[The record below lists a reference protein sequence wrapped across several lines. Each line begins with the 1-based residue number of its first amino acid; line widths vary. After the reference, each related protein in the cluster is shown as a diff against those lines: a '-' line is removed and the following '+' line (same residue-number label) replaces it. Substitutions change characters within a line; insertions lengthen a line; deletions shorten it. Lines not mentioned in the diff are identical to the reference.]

1 MRDRVPK
8 LIFLLLLAAVSANAE
23 EWRVDGVDRVVA
35 IADVHGAYD
44 AMVGTLQNAGI
55 LDDGFRWAG
64 GAAHLVIVG
73 DILDRGPRSRDAMD
87 LLMRL
92 EGEAQAAGGFV
103 HVLIGNHESMN
114 MIGDLRYVSKGEYG
128 AFAADESDEQRRRWF
143 RAYQRRQPPA
153 QDAALMREKFDD
165 AFPPG
170 YFALRQAFG
179 ASGKYGQWLLSKPV
193 IAVINE
199 TAFVHGGLSPV
210 VTEYGLDGV
219 NTDLKAELV
228 DYVRAL
234 EVLIEAEVVLPT
246 DNSYDFVD
254 IVSRYS
260 PRRNA
265 APGLLAAIE
274 TVKAL
279 DRSSMVST
287 DGPLWYRANVACGGV
302 IERNRL
308 DESLAA
314 IGAKRVVIGHTPT
327 PTRRVLQRF
336 EGRVVEIDTGMLS
349 THYKGS
355 GNALVLAGDAIAVH
369 NQSGATP
376 YTPVPHPRG
385 VGVRPHDMGPDE
397 LATLLRDGE
406 IVARNTEDGTR
417 RTVVTVND
425 GDHVVNAIFTRRKGK
440 GFYPD
445 VAAYRLDRLLEL
457 DMVPVAVVREVDGRD
472 GSLQF
477 YPAKVSN
484 EEARRASG
492 RGAGA
497 MCPLPD
503 QWEAMYVFDTL
514 IYNEGR
520 SERRML
526 YNTRNW
532 GLMLVG
538 HERAFRSRNGR
549 PPHLENVSFGI
560 SDGWRTALESL
571 TDDVLAANLG
581 DVLDGRRLR
590 LLGSRRDELLAAP
603 IAGRAA
609 RR

>member
-8 LIFLLLLAAVSANAE
+8 LILLLLLAVVSANAQD
-23 EWRVDGVDRVVA
+23 WRVDDVDRVVA

-44 AMVGTLQNAGI
+44 AMVGTLQGAGI
-55 LDDGFRWAG
+55 LDDELGWAG

-87 LLMRL
+87 LVMRL

-114 MIGDLRYVSKGEYG
+114 MIGDMRYVSKGEYA
-128 AFAADESDEQRRRWF
+128 AFAADESDEQRKRWF
-143 RAYQRRQPPA
+143 RAYQRRQPSPH
-153 QDAALMREKFDD
+153 DAMRLREKFDS

-170 YFALRQAFG
+170 YFALREAFS
-179 ASGKYGQWLLSKPV
+179 ADGKYGKWLLTKPV
-193 IAVINE
+193 IVVINE

-210 VTEYGLDGV
+210 VTEYGLDGI
-219 NTDLKAELV
+219 NTRLKAELV
-228 DYVRAL
+228 EYVKAL
-234 EVLIEAEVVLPT
+234 DVLTEAEVILPT
-246 DNSYDFVD
+246 DNTYDYVD

-260 PRRNA
+260 PSRNA
-265 APGLLAAIE
+265 APEVLTAIE
-274 TVKAL
+274 TVKSL

-287 DGPLWYRANVACGGV
+287 DGPLWYRANVGCGGV
-302 IERNRL
+302 IERYRL
-308 DESLAA
+308 DRSLAA

-336 EGRVVEIDTGMLS
+336 DGRVVEIDTGMLNAY
-349 THYKGS
+349 YKGS
-355 GNALVLAGDAIAVH
+355 GNALVLAGDAISVH

-397 LATLLRDGE
+397 LAALLRNGE
-406 IVARNTEDGTR
+406 IVARNTEEGTR

-425 GDHVVNAIFTRRKGK
+425 GDHVVNAIFTRRKGR

-457 DMVPVAVVREVDGRD
+457 DMVPVTIVREVNGRD

-477 YPAKVSN
+477 YPAKISN
-484 EEARRASG
+484 EKARRASG
-492 RGAGA
+492 RGSGA

-514 IYNEGR
+514 IYNEER
-520 SERRML
+520 SEQRML

-532 GLMLVG
+532 GLMLIE

-549 PPHLENVSFGI
+549 PRHLENADFGI
-560 SDGWRTALESL
+560 SDGWRAALESL

-581 DVLDGRRLR
+581 DVLDEKRMRALAI
-590 LLGSRRDELLAAP
+590 RRDELLAAP
-603 IAGRAA
+603 TRTV